1 MPSRTHLLSTG
12 SPGGR
17 EGAASGARRRARS
30 SGTRLA
36 RALALALACA
46 ASPPAARSESPFVR
60 GDATAN
66 GAVDLSDGIAILLHL
81 FAGADLPPCI
91 EAANANGDNSLDLA
105 DPVCLFSHLFLGAPP
120 PPPPYPECGFADP
133 ERRAFSCESFEPC
146 SAEELLALEPIG
158 EPAALRVAT
167 AGTRGAHLGPELFD
181 ALFHLAAG
189 ESVLALRGVPGFDE
203 YVARSEALAENRS
216 DGWDERAYAP
226 TVAVDVVS
234 ASVPLC
240 FEMSSEILGAVG
252 GELRSSGVI
261 GDDWRITGAF
271 PEKTCGAG
279 TTPVLLRAESP
290 SEEVYLG
297 CDVRL
302 RAADGDPE
310 SVEVSV
316 APKALGAA
324 AGADP
329 VSGTKELACELTT
342 TGIVISPPGETRD
355 QRERGWNIFGSA
367 REPTATFSYDEKGI
381 AARNEGYD
389 LRNGPGPWHHLLAER
404 TRANCLAPTTAI
416 SESRS
421 GSFGFQVQIICYRDG
436 KRVDPPADCKSSV
449 TLTGVYRSG
458 VRVRTHAGLGCF
470 PLGTNRVEAV
480 AKDEACLTVQDS
492 NGAQILFSKG
502 ALVQNGNKVTSQIS
516 FDLRGNFCYKPSQG
530 GSADAT
536 AAFGY
541 SQTTEHTTG
550 SRADAVEAWGF
561 GTARVPAQA
570 ALTSTG
576 AVSANGSRRT
586 IARSVVEP
594 RAAGLCFVATS
605 DCPGARPVAGGE
617 ITAWPEYLDDL
628 ESELSAFFDAMGIEI
643 EWTDRGRVD

>member
-1 MPSRTHLLSTG
+1 PSGRRVLALS
-12 SPGGR
+12 
-17 EGAASGARRRARS
+17 RRS
-30 SGTRLA
+30 WLA
-36 RALALALACA
+36 GALALALASGA
-46 ASPPAARSESPFVR
+46 WAPAARSESPFVR

-81 FAGADLPPCI
+81 FAGTDLPPCI
-91 EAANANGDNSLDLA
+91 EAANANGDGSLDLA

-120 PPPPYPECGFADP
+120 PPPPYPECGFGDP

-146 SAEELLALEPIG
+146 AAEELLELESVG
-158 EPAALRVAT
+158 EPASLQAAT

-203 YVARSEALAENRS
+203 YFARSEALAENRA
-216 DGWDERAYAP
+216 DGWDERSYAP
-226 TVAVDVVS
+226 TVALDVVS
-234 ASVPLC
+234 AVVPLC
-240 FEMSSEILGAVG
+240 FEMSSEILGAIG
-252 GELRSSGVI
+252 GELRSAGTI
-261 GDDWRITGAF
+261 GEDWRITGAF

-279 TTPVLLRAESP
+279 TAPVLLRAESP
-290 SEEVYLG
+290 SETAYVG

-310 SVEVSV
+310 SVGVSV
-316 APKALGAA
+316 TPKALGVAA
-324 AGADP
+324 STDP
-329 VSGTKELACELTT
+329 ISGTKDVRCELTT
-342 TGIVISPPGETRD
+342 TGIVISPLGETRD

-367 REPTATFSYDEKGI
+367 REPTGTFSYDDKGI
-381 AARNEGYD
+381 SARNEGYD
-389 LRNGPGPWHHLLAER
+389 LRNGPGPRHYLLAER

-421 GSFGFQVQIICYRDG
+421 GSFGFQVQIVCYSDG

-458 VRVRTHAGLGCF
+458 VQARTHAGLGCF
-470 PLGTNRVEAV
+470 PLGSNRVEAV
-480 AKDEACLTVQDS
+480 AKDEACLTVQDA

-502 ALVQNGNKVTSQIS
+502 ALVQNGNKVTSQLS

-576 AVSANGSRRT
+576 VVSANGSRRT
-586 IARSVVEP
+586 IARSVVDT
-594 RAAGLCFVATS
+594 RAVGLCFVATS

-617 ITAWPEYLDDL
+617 ITAWPEYMDDL
-628 ESELSAFFDAMGIEI
+628 ESELSAFFDAMEIEI